1 MSCCCP
7 YCMSELD
14 INKIKYYVKVENEP
28 SQPKLK
34 AFLAVNREDRHFYN
48 FWSRYNRKLS
58 PETLEKRIVKSLE
71 EMENERAR
79 LAADAEQYERRMA
92 AKNHS
97 GENDEEIRPGQGIDN
112 TLSDVPSDHFVVCE
126 IIKEMKNRKPTQF
139 TIRED
144 GQRIAI
150 TYPVCPSCYNR
161 IPEEIFELPLIKIAL
176 AASKSGGKT
185 CMALSW
191 FRTLNDARGKGLN
204 SHVSQ
209 MDFISMLQDHLG
221 MEDDFGKMLQKFNR
235 ENICPGGTHKQF
247 IPPIFLKMNWHGKQD
262 RKSVV

>member
-1 MSCCCP
+1 MSCRCP

-161 IPEEIFELPLIKIAL
+161 IPEEIFFVF
-176 AASKSGGKT
+176 
-185 CMALSW
+185 CLSCNVLSD
-191 FRTLNDARGKGLN
+191 RPD
-204 SHVSQ
+204 
-209 MDFISMLQDHLG
+209 ISFHLYRETKKNRILHC
-221 MEDDFGKMLQKFNR
+221 EDKPDQTTVL
-235 ENICPGGTHKQF
+235 
-247 IPPIFLKMNWHGKQD
+247 
-262 RKSVV
+262 

>member
-204 SHVSQ
+204 QSCESDGFYFHAAGS
-209 MDFISMLQDHLG
+209 SGH
-221 MEDDFGKMLQKFNR
+221 
-235 ENICPGGTHKQF
+235 GG
-247 IPPIFLKMNWHGKQD
+247 
-262 RKSVV
+262 